1 MNEELVDL
9 VETFIKFCDE
19 LLEDGKID
27 KELYEEMTKNKIE
40 FLSSVKRVV

>member
-19 LLEDGKID
+19 LLADGKID
-27 KELYEEMTKNKIE
+27 KKLYEDMTKNKIE
-40 FLSSVKRVV
+40 FLKRVV